1 MLRPITHLR
10 TAAVAIIAMLVF
22 VQCHTEQSAVAMGDV
37 SIDGWDNPITVT
49 YKNTE
54 ADRLCDLGVTLHIN
68 RRYATDSVA
77 LEITTLTP
85 DSLRYSEVVTLP
97 AKAEWPSKQSTT
109 MDIAIPYRHDV
120 RLMHEGEYYI
130 ILRPMQSIE
139 GVEAAGINF
148 QTKR

>member
-10 TAAVAIIAMLVF
+10 TAAMAIIAMLVF
-22 VQCHTEQSAVAMGDV
+22 VQCRTEQSAVVMGDV

-130 ILRPMQSIE
+130 ILRPLQSIE

>member
-22 VQCHTEQSAVAMGDV
+22 VQCRTEQSAVAMGDV
-37 SIDGWDNPITVT
+37 SIDGWNNPITVT

-97 AKAEWPSKQSTT
+97 TKAEWPSKQSTT
-109 MDIAIPYRHDV
+109 MDMAIPYRHDV

-130 ILRPMQSIE
+130 ILRPLQSIE

>member
-10 TAAVAIIAMLVF
+10 TTAMAIIAMLVF
-22 VQCHTEQSAVAMGDV
+22 VQCRTEQSAVAMGDV

-77 LEITTLTP
+77 LGITTLTP

-130 ILRPMQSIE
+130 ILRPLQSIE

>member
-22 VQCHTEQSAVAMGDV
+22 VQCRTEQSAVAMDDV
-37 SIDGWDNPITVT
+37 SIDGWDNPITVAYT
-49 YKNTE
+49 NTDQD
-54 ADRLCDLGVTLHIN
+54 ALCDLGVTLHIN
-68 RRYATDSVA
+68 RRFATDSVA

-97 AKAEWPSKQSTT
+97 AKAEWPSKQPTT

-120 RLMHEGEYYI
+120 RLMHEGEYHI
-130 ILRPMQSIE
+130 ILRPLQSIE

-148 QTKR
+148 QIMR

>member
-10 TAAVAIIAMLVF
+10 TAAMAIIAMLVF
-22 VQCHTEQSAVAMGDV
+22 VQCRTEQSAVAMGDV

-54 ADRLCDLGVTLHIN
+54 ADRLRDLGVTLHIN

-130 ILRPMQSIE
+130 ILRPLQSIE
-139 GVEAAGINF
+139 GVEAAGINL

>member
-22 VQCHTEQSAVAMGDV
+22 VQCRTEQSAVAMGDV

-109 MDIAIPYRHDV
+109 MDIAIPYRRDV

-130 ILRPMQSIE
+130 ILRPLQSIE

>member
-10 TAAVAIIAMLVF
+10 TTAMAIIAMLVF
-22 VQCHTEQSAVAMGDV
+22 VQCRTEQSAVAMGDV

-130 ILRPMQSIE
+130 ILRPLQSIE

>member
-10 TAAVAIIAMLVF
+10 TVAVAIIAMLVF
-22 VQCHTEQSAVAMGDV
+22 VQCRTEQSAVAMGDV

-97 AKAEWPSKQSTT
+97 TKAEWPSKQSTT

-130 ILRPMQSIE
+130 ILRPLQSIE

>member
-10 TAAVAIIAMLVF
+10 TAAMAIIAMLVF
-22 VQCHTEQSAVAMGDV
+22 VQCRTEQSAVAMGDV

-130 ILRPMQSIE
+130 ILRPLQSIE

>member
-22 VQCHTEQSAVAMGDV
+22 VQCRTEQSAVAMGDV

-130 ILRPMQSIE
+130 ILRPLQSIE

>member
-10 TAAVAIIAMLVF
+10 TAAMAIIAMLVF
-22 VQCHTEQSAVAMGDV
+22 VQCRTEQSAVAMGDV

-77 LEITTLTP
+77 LEISTLTP

-130 ILRPMQSIE
+130 ILRPLQSIE

>member
-10 TAAVAIIAMLVF
+10 TVAVAIIAMLVF
-22 VQCHTEQSAVAMGDV
+22 VQCRTEQSAVAMGDV

-130 ILRPMQSIE
+130 ILRPLQSIE